1 MADIFISYKREDR
14 PIAERLADV
23 LKQLGF
29 DVWWDLELLAGDQYR
44 QVIREVIDHCS
55 VAIVLWSAQSVESDF
70 VVDEA
75 SHAKTKGK
83 LCPAR
88 IDQVE
93 LPFGFGQTHTDDLIG
108 WDGELNHPGFKGLVG
123 AIEERVKRK
132 AKLGA
137 LVQTAQSQAMAAELE
152 SFKAA
157 QVAGNVSALK
167 SFLSNHPRGAF
178 AAFVRGQIETM
189 QSPASAAQETSV
201 DTAPAPVREQRSAA
215 NSGPAADAGGAVAR
229 KSPPW
234 PQIAGGAIVAAA
246 LVGYFMYQS
255 AQQEARLERAA
266 RVAAEE
272 RAGTLEKKAQDEQTA
287 RAEAERQRLALK
299 QAEQEKEAAARAER
313 DRLAAEKVDEA
324 RRTQERESAARAQA
338 ERDRLALQQAEQQ
351 RLARE
356 KADRERVARDAEAKA
371 KATAQAQPAAYDLA
385 QLDPKVRAAVE
396 AARDAQRRANAAAA
410 RARDAAQKA
419 EASGVLAP
427 NSGLG
432 IYAYS
437 GDFAGDRYAGYFVGG
452 EKSGVGV
459 YTYGQNAN
467 NKSNSLRF
475 EGEYANGKR
484 NGFGVYYWRSGNR
497 FAGRHS
503 DGARSG
509 PGVFDFASGTR
520 FEGEYANGK
529 RSGPGVSWDSQGR
542 VQKAGLWTNDSLT
555 TPLGAQGR

>member
-14 PIAERLADV
+14 PIAQRLADV

-29 DVWWDLELLAGDQYR
+29 DVWWDLELLAGDKYR

-88 IDQVE
+88 IEQVE
-93 LPFGFGQTHTDDLIG
+93 LPFGFGQTHTDDLIS
-108 WDGELNHPGFKGLVG
+108 WEGELNHPGFKGLVG

-157 QVAGNVSALK
+157 QVAGNVWALK
-167 SFLSNHPRGAF
+167 SFLKEHPRGAF
-178 AAFVRGQIETM
+178 AAFVRGQIEIM
-189 QSPASAAQETSV
+189 QSPTPAAQQTSA
-201 DTAPAPVREQRSAA
+201 DASPASVREERDAA
-215 NSGPAADAGGAVAR
+215 NSGLAAEARDAVAR
-229 KSPPW
+229 KPPPW
-234 PQIAGGAIVAAA
+234 PPIAGGAIVVAA
-246 LVGYFMYQS
+246 LVGYFMFQN
-255 AQQEARLERAA
+255 AQQEARLEYAA

-272 RAGTLEKKAQDEQTA
+272 HAGTLEKKARDEQA
-287 RAEAERQRLALK
+287 AHAEADGQRLALK
-299 QAEQEKEAAARAER
+299 QAEQEREAAARAER
-313 DRLAAEKVDEA
+313 DRLAAQQADEA
-324 RRTQERESAARAQA
+324 RRKQERESAARAQ
-338 ERDRLALQQAEQQ
+338 ALQQAEQQ

-356 KADRERVARDAEAKA
+356 RADRERLASEAGAKA
-371 KATAQAQPAAYDLA
+371 KATAQAEPAAYDLA

-396 AARDAQRRANAAAA
+396 AARDAERRANAAAA

-419 EASGVLAP
+419 EASGALAP

-432 IYAYS
+432 VYAPS
-437 GDFAGDRYAGYFVGG
+437 GDLAGDRYAGYFVGG
-452 EKSGVGV
+452 EKSSVGV
-459 YTYGQNAN
+459 YTFAQNAN
-467 NKSNSLRF
+467 NKHNSLRF
-475 EGEYANGKR
+475 EGEFANGKR
-484 NGFGVYYWRSGNR
+484 NGFGVYYWRDGNR
-497 FAGRHS
+497 FSGGHS
-503 DGARSG
+503 GGVRSG
-509 PGVFDFASGTR
+509 PGVFTYADGR
-520 FEGEYANGK
+520 RYEGEYSNSR
-529 RSGPGVSWDSQGR
+529 RSGPGVRWDSQGR
-542 VQKAGLWTNDSLT
+542 VQQAGLWTNDSLT